1 MWELF
6 QKGGPA
12 MWVLAGLSVAG
23 LAVVV
28 ERLLVL
34 YQARTDT
41 EAFTARI
48 AAALGAQRYEEALEI
63 ARKGRGAM
71 ARILTA
77 GLERIRRGRAEVEKA
92 IEARGDL
99 EVAKLERGLV
109 FLQAVAKTAPL
120 VGFFGTVSG
129 MIKAFEAMGRA
140 GLGDPANVALGI
152 SEALITTAAGL
163 AVAIPAFFC
172 HALFVGKV
180 NRFVMEL
187 EEGSI
192 RFLEALEEAEERQAR
207 TLARYEIG
215 GEYLEI

>member
-48 AAALGAQRYEEALEI
+48 AAALEAQRYEEALEI
-63 ARKGRGAM
+63 ARKGGGAM

-77 GLERIRRGRAEVEKA
+77 GIERIRRGRTEVEKA

-207 TLARYEIG
+207 SLARYEIG

>member
-1 MWELF
+1 MVELF

-12 MWVLAGLSVAG
+12 MYPLLLLSVAA
-23 LAVVV
+23 LAVMV
-28 ERLLVL
+28 ERVLVL
-34 YQARTDT
+34 YRARTDT
-41 EAFTARI
+41 EAFMTRVATA
-48 AAALGAQRYEEALEI
+48 LEAQRYEESLDFAQ
-63 ARKGRGAM
+63 KGTGAM

-77 GLERIRRGRAEVEKA
+77 GLEKIRRGRLEVERA
-92 IEARGDL
+92 IEARGNL

-109 FLQAVAKTAPL
+109 LLQAVAKTAPL

-163 AVAIPAFFC
+163 AVAIPAFFA
-172 HALFVGKV
+172 HSLFVGKV

-192 RFLEALEEAEERQAR
+192 RFLDALTGAEEQQAKSLSR
-207 TLARYEIG
+207 GEIG
-215 GEYLEI
+215 GEYLEV

>member
-6 QKGGPA
+6 QKGGPT

-23 LAVVV
+23 LAVIV
-28 ERLLVL
+28 ERMLVL
-34 YQARTDT
+34 YRARTDT

-48 AAALGAQRYEEALEI
+48 AAALEAQRYEEALEM
-63 ARKGRGAM
+63 ARRGTGAM
-71 ARILTA
+71 ARILAA
-77 GLERIRRGRAEVEKA
+77 GLERIRRGRTEVEKA
-92 IEARGDL
+92 IEARGNL
-99 EVAKLERGLV
+99 EVSKLERGLV

-140 GLGDPANVALGI
+140 GLGNPANVALGI

-192 RFLEALEEAEERQAR
+192 RFLEALEEAEERQAKS
-207 TLARYEIG
+207 LARYEIG

>member
-6 QKGGPA
+6 QKGGPT
-12 MWVLAGLSVAG
+12 MWVLAALSVAG
-23 LAVVV
+23 LAVIV

-34 YQARTDT
+34 YRARTDT

-48 AAALGAQRYEEALEI
+48 AAALEAQRYEEALEM
-63 ARKGRGAM
+63 ARRGTGAM
-71 ARILTA
+71 ARILAA
-77 GLERIRRGRAEVEKA
+77 GLERIRRGRTEVEKA
-92 IEARGDL
+92 IEARGNL
-99 EVAKLERGLV
+99 EVSKLERGLV

-140 GLGDPANVALGI
+140 GLGNPANVALGI

-192 RFLEALEEAEERQAR
+192 RFLEALEEAEERQAKS
-207 TLARYEIG
+207 LARYEIG

>member
-6 QKGGPA
+6 QKGGPT
-12 MWVLAGLSVAG
+12 MWVLAALSVAG
-23 LAVVV
+23 LAVIV

-34 YQARTDT
+34 YRARTDT

-48 AAALGAQRYEEALEI
+48 AAALEAQRYDEALEM
-63 ARKGRGAM
+63 ARRGTGAM
-71 ARILTA
+71 ARILAA

-92 IEARGDL
+92 IEARGNL
-99 EVAKLERGLV
+99 EVSKLERGLV

-140 GLGDPANVALGI
+140 GLGNPANVALGI

-192 RFLEALEEAEERQAR
+192 RFLEALEEAEERQAKS
-207 TLARYEIG
+207 LARYEIG

>member
-6 QKGGPA
+6 QKGGPT
-12 MWVLAGLSVAG
+12 MWVLVALSVAG
-23 LAVVV
+23 LAVIV

-34 YQARTDT
+34 YRARTDT

-48 AAALGAQRYEEALEI
+48 AAALEAQRYEEALEM
-63 ARKGRGAM
+63 ARRGTGAM
-71 ARILTA
+71 ARILAA
-77 GLERIRRGRAEVEKA
+77 GLERIRRGRTEVEKA
-92 IEARGDL
+92 IEARGNL
-99 EVAKLERGLV
+99 EVSKLERGLV

-140 GLGDPANVALGI
+140 GLGNPANVALGI

-192 RFLEALEEAEERQAR
+192 RFLEALEEAEERQAKS
-207 TLARYEIG
+207 LARYEIG